1 MSVST
6 EGANVPVVLVPEPVP
21 PAMLRAMQP
30 AGAVFALGWTMAEL
44 FDPSRRV
51 SVAVHQPP
59 FDPDTQLPLV
69 ADLTE
74 DPKLVF
80 LAAQLG
86 ELLQWFPG
94 LAAPFALVTAQTDRK
109 KAAVAAEN
117 LATAT
122 AAEQADDVAAAR
134 AAAAAVAE
142 APFSQTDLLAAV
154 AGLNQAILDEFADDP
169 QRLSAYQ
176 LGLSLSDL
184 VWMPRAAGS
193 GLEAPSGRPSALF
206 GLFSRPHLATVQT
219 LLSGAG
225 AQLPAGAAT
234 IVSRSLDNW
243 ADWIDVNTTRM
254 ASAGA
259 DTWTDK
265 GGMVL
270 HALRVQGWIW
280 RSVLTSDSQAAVQPS
295 MSAWVQAGSSMVR
308 AARMM
313 AVTILRRFWPI
324 VVIALAVLGG
334 LLALIIVNLSGV
346 SQVWASLVTV
356 AAILGTGGYGLS
368 NGVSQ
373 SFQGVGYDI
382 WNAAKTEASA
392 WAVTWL
398 PALSATPAQ
407 RAELNRRGVA
417 APQLRTNLDLGTARS
432 LPADSAG
439 NR

>member
-1 MSVST
+1 MSVIT
-6 EGANVPVVLVPEPVP
+6 EGASGPVGLVPEPVP
-21 PAMLRAMQP
+21 PAMLLAMQP

-51 SVAVHQPP
+51 SVAVHEPP

-80 LAAQLG
+80 LAAQLC
-86 ELLQWFPG
+86 EYLQWFPR
-94 LAAPFALVTAQTDRK
+94 LAAPLALVTAQTDKK

-122 AAEQADDVAAAR
+122 AAEQADDVAAAE
-134 AAAAAVAE
+134 AATAAVAE
-142 APFSQTDLLAAV
+142 APFSETDMLAAV
-154 AGLNQAILDEFADDP
+154 TGLNQAILDEFADDP

-184 VWMPRAAGS
+184 VWVPRAAGS
-193 GLEAPSGRPSALF
+193 GLEAPAGKPSALF

-225 AQLPAGAAT
+225 TQLPAGAAT
-234 IVSRSLDNW
+234 VVSRSLDNW
-243 ADWIDVNTTRM
+243 ADWIDVNTARM
-254 ASAGA
+254 ASADA
-259 DTWTDK
+259 ETWTDNA
-265 GGMVL
+265 GIVL
-270 HALRVQGWIW
+270 RALRVQGWIW
-280 RSVLTSDSQAAVQPS
+280 RSVLTADPGVSVQPS
-295 MSAWVQAGSSMVR
+295 MSAWVQAGSSIVR

-313 AVTILRRFWPI
+313 TVTILRRFWPI
-324 VVIALAVLGG
+324 VVIALVVLGG
-334 LLALIIVNLSGV
+334 LLALIIANLSGA
-346 SQVWASLVTV
+346 SQAWASLVTV

-368 NGVSQ
+368 SGVSQ
-373 SFQGVGYDI
+373 SFEGVGYDI

-407 RAELNRRGVA
+407 RAELDRGGVS
-417 APQLRTNLDLGTARS
+417 PPHTRKNLDHG
-432 LPADSAG
+432 
-439 NR
+439 

>member
-6 EGANVPVVLVPEPVP
+6 EGASGPVGLVPEPVP
-21 PAMLRAMQP
+21 PAMLLAMQP

-51 SVAVHQPP
+51 SVAVHEPP

-80 LAAQLG
+80 LAAQLC
-86 ELLQWFPG
+86 EYLQWFPR
-94 LAAPFALVTAQTDRK
+94 LAAPLALVTAQTDKK

-122 AAEQADDVAAAR
+122 AAEQADDVAAAE
-134 AAAAAVAE
+134 AATAAVAE
-142 APFSQTDLLAAV
+142 APFSETDMLAAV
-154 AGLNQAILDEFADDP
+154 TGLNQAILDEFADDP

-184 VWMPRAAGS
+184 VWVPRAAGS
-193 GLEAPSGRPSALF
+193 GLEAPAGKPSALF

-225 AQLPAGAAT
+225 TQLPAGAAT
-234 IVSRSLDNW
+234 VVSRSLDNW
-243 ADWIDVNTTRM
+243 ADWIDVNTARM
-254 ASAGA
+254 ASADA
-259 DTWTDK
+259 ETWTDNA
-265 GGMVL
+265 GIVL
-270 HALRVQGWIW
+270 RALRVQGWIW
-280 RSVLTSDSQAAVQPS
+280 RSVLTADPGVSVQPS
-295 MSAWVQAGSSMVR
+295 MSAWVQAGSSIVR

-313 AVTILRRFWPI
+313 TVTILRRFWPI
-324 VVIALAVLGG
+324 VVIALVVLGG
-334 LLALIIVNLSGV
+334 LLALIIANLSGA
-346 SQVWASLVTV
+346 SQAWASLVTV

-368 NGVSQ
+368 SGVSQ
-373 SFQGVGYDI
+373 SFEGVGYDI

-407 RAELNRRGVA
+407 RAELDRRGVA
-417 APQLRTNLDLGTARS
+417 APQLRKNLDHG
-432 LPADSAG
+432 
-439 NR
+439 

>member
-6 EGANVPVVLVPEPVP
+6 EGASGPVGLVPEPVP
-21 PAMLRAMQP
+21 PAMLLAMQP

-51 SVAVHQPP
+51 SVAVHEPP

-80 LAAQLG
+80 LAAQLC
-86 ELLQWFPG
+86 EYLQWFPR
-94 LAAPFALVTAQTDRK
+94 LAAPLALVTAQTDKK

-122 AAEQADDVAAAR
+122 AAEQADDVAAAE
-134 AAAAAVAE
+134 AATAAVAE
-142 APFSQTDLLAAV
+142 APFSETDMLAAV
-154 AGLNQAILDEFADDP
+154 TGLNQAILDEFADDP

-184 VWMPRAAGS
+184 VWVPRAAGS
-193 GLEAPSGRPSALF
+193 GLEAPAGKPSALF

-225 AQLPAGAAT
+225 TQLPAGAAT
-234 IVSRSLDNW
+234 VVSRSLDNW
-243 ADWIDVNTTRM
+243 ADWIDVNTARM
-254 ASAGA
+254 ASADA
-259 DTWTDK
+259 ETWTDNA
-265 GGMVL
+265 GIVL
-270 HALRVQGWIW
+270 RALRVQGWIW
-280 RSVLTSDSQAAVQPS
+280 RSVLTADPGVSVQPS
-295 MSAWVQAGSSMVR
+295 MSAWVQAGSSIVR

-313 AVTILRRFWPI
+313 TVTILRRFWPI
-324 VVIALAVLGG
+324 VVIALVVLGG
-334 LLALIIVNLSGV
+334 LLALIIANLSGA
-346 SQVWASLVTV
+346 SQAWASLVTV

-368 NGVSQ
+368 SGVSQ
-373 SFQGVGYDI
+373 SFEGVGYDI

-407 RAELNRRGVA
+407 RAELDRGGAGWDRRGVA
-417 APQLRTNLDLGTARS
+417 APQLRKNLDHG
-432 LPADSAG
+432 
-439 NR
+439 

>member
-6 EGANVPVVLVPEPVP
+6 EGANVPVGLVPEPVP
-21 PAMLRAMQP
+21 PAMLLAMQP

-51 SVAVHQPP
+51 SVTVHEPP

-80 LAAQLG
+80 LAAQLS
-86 ELLQWFPG
+86 EYLQWFPG
-94 LAAPFALVTAQTDRK
+94 LAAPLALVTAQTDKK

-122 AAEQADDVAAAR
+122 AAEQADDVAAAQ
-134 AAAAAVAE
+134 AATAALAE
-142 APFSQTDLLAAV
+142 APFSETDMLAAV
-154 AGLNQAILDEFADDP
+154 TGLNQAILDEFADDH

-184 VWMPRAAGS
+184 VWVPRAAGS
-193 GLEAPSGRPSALF
+193 GLEAPAGKPSALF

-225 AQLPAGAAT
+225 TQLPAGAAT
-234 IVSRSLDNW
+234 VVSRSLDNW
-243 ADWIDVNTTRM
+243 ADWIDVNTARM
-254 ASAGA
+254 ASADA
-259 DTWTDK
+259 ETWTDNA
-265 GGMVL
+265 GMVL

-280 RSVLTSDSQAAVQPS
+280 RSVLTADPGVSVQPS
-295 MSAWVQAGSSMVR
+295 MSAWVQAGSSIVR

-313 AVTILRRFWPI
+313 TATILRRFWPI
-324 VVIALAVLGG
+324 VVIALVVLGG
-334 LLALIIVNLSGV
+334 LLALIIANLSGA
-346 SQVWASLVTV
+346 SQAWASLVTV

-368 NGVSQ
+368 NGVSE

-382 WNAAKTEASA
+382 WSAAKTDASA

-407 RAELNRRGVA
+407 RAELDRRGVA
-417 APQLRTNLDLGTARS
+417 APQLRKNLDHR
-432 LPADSAG
+432 
-439 NR
+439 

>member
-6 EGANVPVVLVPEPVP
+6 EGANVPVGLVPEPVP
-21 PAMLRAMQP
+21 PALLRAMQP

-51 SVAVHQPP
+51 SVAVRQPP

-69 ADLTE
+69 GDLTE

-86 ELLQWFPG
+86 ELLQWSPR
-94 LAAPFALVTAQTDRK
+94 LAAPLALVTAQTDKK
-109 KAAVAAEN
+109 KAAVEAEN

-122 AAEQADDVAAAR
+122 AAEQADDVAAMQ
-134 AAAAAVAE
+134 AATAAVAA
-142 APFSQTDLLAAV
+142 APFSETDLLAAI

-169 QRLSAYQ
+169 ERLSAYQ

-184 VWMPRAAGS
+184 AWVPRAGGS
-193 GLEAPSGRPSALF
+193 GLEAPAGKPSALL

-219 LLSGAG
+219 LLSGSG

-234 IVSRSLDNW
+234 VVSRSLDNW
-243 ADWIDVNTTRM
+243 ADWIDVNTPRI

-259 DTWTDK
+259 DTWTDN
-265 GGMVL
+265 GGTVL
-270 HALRVQGWIW
+270 QALRVQGWIW
-280 RSVLTSDSQAAVQPS
+280 RSVLTADPGVSVQPS
-295 MSAWVQAGSSMVR
+295 MGAWVQAGSSLVR

-313 AVTILRRFWPI
+313 TATILRRFWPI
-324 VVIALAVLGG
+324 VVIALVVLGG
-334 LLALIIVNLSGV
+334 LLALIIANLNGV

-373 SFQGVGYDI
+373 SFQGVGYDVF
-382 WNAAKTEASA
+382 NAAKTEASA

-398 PALSATPAQ
+398 PALSATAAQ
-407 RAELNRRGVA
+407 RAELDRRGVA
-417 APQLRTNLDLGTARS
+417 APQLRKNLDLG
-432 LPADSAG
+432 
-439 NR
+439 